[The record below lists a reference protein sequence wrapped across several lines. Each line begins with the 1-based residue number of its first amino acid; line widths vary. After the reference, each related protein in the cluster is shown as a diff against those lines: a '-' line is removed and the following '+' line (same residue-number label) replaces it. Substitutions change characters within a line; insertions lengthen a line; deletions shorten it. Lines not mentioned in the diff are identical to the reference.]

1 MKMRKVMLFIF
12 FGMVRLI
19 SAHHENVQ
27 IVQESSNSQL
37 LILVVIII
45 IVGIAYLFLRL
56 NKMKGGKNE
65 I

>member
-37 LILVVIII
+37 
-45 IVGIAYLFLRL
+45 
-56 NKMKGGKNE
+56 
-65 I
+65 